1 MKRIYLLNLILLSL
15 ILINPAISEN
25 AKEIFRRLMENAHP
39 TPEFYESHNL
49 PLVPLSEPSNYPIFY
64 NFVTTVDEVGTFQ
77 MQNESSIAINP
88 LNPNV
93 LIASAVDYRDTS
105 STWVYYSTNGGRNW
119 KNKNLKRPYPGW
131 RSSND
136 PSVAFS
142 YDGIGY
148 VVYGGFGVLS
158 DTGLLYGEN
167 GVFLA
172 RTSDNGNT
180 WTAHIPIIIHRGQQT
195 LDSLFE
201 DKYYITIDNAPN
213 SPYRGRLYVPWK
225 RVIPRDS
232 STQIVISYSSDRGD
246 TWSVPLPISPAKLN
260 TSEDTTFG
268 QSFPLSA
275 VGPNGE
281 VYVVWND
288 GTESAIGFAKSTDGG
303 NTFSNP
309 KHIIKYN
316 RFGKTKY
323 IANQGYRHTVKSSV
337 RAEAY
342 PSLVCDYTS
351 GPRSGYL
358 YLCWSADSIPNVY
371 FSRSTDGGQTWSPPI
386 IVHSDTT
393 NDQFWHWIA
402 FDPTN
407 GDIAIMYLD
416 SRNDPKNLL
425 VECYVSYSSNGGETW
440 IDAKVSEVASDLRLN
455 PFTENSFAGDYSG
468 CAFYNGKIYPSWVDM
483 RNAVRNIYDS
493 DVYTAY
499 ISVNTPKPPENFRA
513 KIIAEEQNKLLLLWE
528 EPKSKVFGKPIDTN
542 QTFYILQR
550 NGQTIAK
557 LKYSTSKFLDTG
569 LIPHTSYIYSI
580 RTFCQED
587 TSIERQAIGFPGG
600 ARNPLP
606 PTILSVELNEQYQ
619 ATLKILTPAFRKDS
633 TTPLVNFRS
642 IAIYDDTIKLG
653 EFQFS
658 NTDTNKIVEIAYN
671 VPEIGFYK
679 FRAKVIDNSGNESVF
694 SNELIKYVGPISNIS
709 ETPIFFTF
717 DITRQQKFLRENGW
731 DYVTNFFYSTPSS
744 ITDSPFGN
752 YPNRKTIS
760 LQLFPFKIT
769 DSKSINISFW
779 HAAIIHRTDTG
790 FVKLIDDKG
799 NSITIAKYN
808 INSYPHIW
816 NDKILD
822 FNDWVNEFFEID
834 VAQIQNLNPD
844 ELYLQFSIESG
855 DIGTDDG
862 WYIDDVLIYQGQ
874 LGISSNAK
882 NDVEIYPNPSSHY
895 LIIQNLPEKIQEIR
909 IFDAVHRNFDVFQK
923 NFVQENERIIIN
935 TNFLSNGVYLLNLKG
950 LSGKVF
956 RVVFMVFR

>member
-1 MKRIYLLNLILLSL
+1 MKRVYLLKVILLSL
-15 ILINPAISEN
+15 LFINPVLS
-25 AKEIFRRLMENAHP
+25 KKVKDFFRRLIESAHP
-39 TPEFYESHNL
+39 TPEFYEHHDF
-49 PLVPLSEPSNYPIFY
+49 PLIPLSEPTKSTFFY
-64 NFVTTVDEVGTFQ
+64 NFITTVDEVGTFQ

-105 STWVYYSTNGGRNW
+105 ATWVYFSTDGCRTW
-119 KNKNLKRPYPGW
+119 RNKNLKRPYPGW

-148 VVYGGFGVLS
+148 VVYGGFAVLS
-158 DTGLLYGEN
+158 DTGILYGEN

-172 RTSDNGNT
+172 RTIDNGNT
-180 WTAHIPIIIHRGQQT
+180 WTAHIPIIVHRGQQT

-201 DKYYITIDNAPN
+201 DKYYITVDNSPN

-246 TWSVPLPISPAKLN
+246 TWSVPIPISPSKSG

-268 QSFPLSA
+268 QSFPLAA

-288 GTESAIGFAKSTDGG
+288 GTESAIGFAKSTDGA

-309 KHIIKYN
+309 RHIVKYN
-316 RFGKTKY
+316 PFGKTKY
-323 IANQGYRHTVKSSV
+323 ITNQGYRHTVKGAV

-351 GPRSGYL
+351 GTQSGYL
-358 YLCWSADSIPNVY
+358 YLCWSADNIPNVY
-371 FSRSTDGGQTWSPPI
+371 FSRSTDGGETWSPPI

-402 FDPTN
+402 LDPTN

-416 SRNDPKNLL
+416 SRNDTNNLL
-425 VECYVSYSSNGGETW
+425 VECYVSYSSNSGETW
-440 IDAKVSEVASDLRLN
+440 IDSKVSEVSSDLRLN
-455 PFTENSFAGDYSG
+455 PFSENSFAGDYSG
-468 CAFYNGKIYPSWVDM
+468 CVFYNGKIYPSWVDM

-499 ISVNTPKPPENFRA
+499 ISVNTPKPPENFHA
-513 KIIAEEQNKLLLLWE
+513 KIIPEEPKKLLLLWE
-528 EPKSKVFGKPIDTN
+528 QPKSKVFGEPIDTN

-550 NGQTIAK
+550 NGQTI
-557 LKYSTSKFLDTG
+557 LQLNYSITQFLDTG
-569 LIPHTSYIYSI
+569 LIPHNTYVYTI

-587 TSIERQAIGFPGG
+587 TSIEQKAIGFPGG

-606 PTILSVELNEQYQ
+606 PSILSADRNDQSKVTLN
-619 ATLKILTPAFRKDS
+619 ILTPAFREDS
-633 TTPLVNFRS
+633 TTPFVNFRS
-642 IAIYDDTIKLG
+642 VVIYDDTIKLE
-653 EFQFS
+653 EFPLS
-658 NTDTNKIVEIAYN
+658 PNDTNKIIQISYN

-679 FRAKVIDNSGNESVF
+679 FRAKVIDNVGNESVF

-709 ETPIFFTF
+709 ETPLPFKF
-717 DITRQQKFLRENGW
+717 DITQGQKFLKEIGW
-731 DYVTNFFYSTPSS
+731 DYVTNFFYSEPSS

-752 YPNRKTIS
+752 YPNRKTIL

-769 DSKSINISFW
+769 NSESINISFW

-790 FVKLIDDKG
+790 FVKLIDDQG
-799 NSITIAKYN
+799 NSITLAKYN
-808 INSYPHIW
+808 INSYPNIW
-816 NDKILD
+816 NDKVLD
-822 FNDWVNEFFEID
+822 FNDWVNESFNID
-834 VAQIQNLNPD
+834 FAQLQNLNTE
-844 ELYLQFSIESG
+844 ELYLQFTLESG
-855 DIGTDDG
+855 TIGTDDG
-862 WYIDDVLIYQGQ
+862 WYIDDVLIYQGV
-874 LGISSNAK
+874 LGVNSKTK
-882 NDVEIYPNPSSHY
+882 NYFEIFPNPSSYY
-895 LIIQNLPEKIQEIR
+895 LIIQNLPEIIQQISLS
-909 IFDAVHRNFDVFQK
+909 DAVGNNLVIFSDNFK
-923 NFVQENERIIIN
+923 QENERIIIN
-935 TNFLSNGVYLLNLKG
+935 TNLLSNGTYLLNLKG
-950 LSGKVF
+950 LSGKVY
-956 RVVFMVFR
+956 RIVFIVFQ